1 MFKQISY
8 DMLKRADKVMEQEL
22 EQERKIN
29 DLNTKAL
36 NYIADKYPGL
46 VNEAFQNIDREVEGN
61 V

>member
-1 MFKQISY
+1 
-8 DMLKRADKVMEQEL
+8 MLSILNHTYKNHKDTLQEL
-22 EQERKIN
+22 DQEKRIN

>member
-1 MFKQISY
+1 MVNILNY
-8 DMLKRADKVMEQEL
+8 NILKEVRQEL
-22 EQERKIN
+22 EQEQHIN

-46 VNEAFQNIDREVEGN
+46 VNEAFANIDREENEN